1 MPLAWVMTE
10 PTDLTILLQGAKD
23 GDRDA
28 RDRLFARA
36 AERVLLY
43 ARMRLGAALRARV
56 DAMDVLQETF
66 LHAHRDWDRFQPND
80 DDVDR
85 GLAQWLCA
93 IAENRIRDLADWHG
107 AKKRNVGREVRDVT
121 VVLRDLQRSGH
132 GPATSMVR
140 RDERNRVSDAVDTL
154 ADEDREVLLLRHFEG
169 LTLDTI
175 AERTGR
181 SASSVRRALGR
192 AVQQLGQQLG
202 ARSADVH
209 APGAPSPR
217 PEGLH

>member
-1 MPLAWVMTE
+1 MTD
-10 PTDLTILLQGAKD
+10 PIDLTILLRDAKH

-28 RDRLFARA
+28 RDHLFARA
-36 AERVLLY
+36 ADRVLLY

-66 LHAHRDWDRFQPND
+66 LHAHRDWHRFEASDKDLDRD
-80 DDVDR
+80 LDR

-107 AKKRNVGREVRDVT
+107 AARRNIAREARDVT

-140 RDERNRVSDAVDTL
+140 RDERDRVSDAVDTL
-154 ADEDREVLLLRHFEG
+154 ASEDREVLLLRHFEG
-169 LTLDTI
+169 LTLDAV

-192 AVQQLGQQLG
+192 AVQQLGKHLG
-202 ARSADVH
+202 ETTDS
-209 APGAPSPR
+209 GAAQ
-217 PEGLH
+217 

>member
-1 MPLAWVMTE
+1 MTDPL
-10 PTDLTILLQGAKD
+10 DLTTLLRDAKE
-23 GDRDA
+23 GKRDA

-36 AERVLLY
+36 ADRVLLY
-43 ARMRLGAALRARV
+43 ARMRLGAKLRARV

-66 LHAHRDWDRFQPND
+66 MHAHLDWHRFEASNQEL
-80 DDVDR
+80 DR

-107 AKKRNVGREVRDVT
+107 AARRNVGREARDVT
-121 VVLRDLQRSGH
+121 MVLRDLQRSGH

-140 RDERNRVSDAVDTL
+140 RDERDRVSDAVETL

-169 LTLDTI
+169 LTLDAV

-192 AVQQLGQQLG
+192 AVQQLGKTLG
-202 ARSADVH
+202 AEA
-209 APGAPSPR
+209 AQ
-217 PEGLH
+217 